1 MNSQPPPLKEPGPLS
16 FQRNGCLIVLV
27 LVVAGLV
34 AVVLLTWHMVMGTAM
49 PFQQMAKVIE
59 DAFPGM
65 KIRGISGSISTG
77 PSVESI
83 TWGDDPAHRS
93 EITGLRIK
101 YSGYRDFLQ
110 NKRLILT
117 DVGVRKAHIDLA
129 DFEEVRDEVRAASGN
144 SSSPS
149 RRSSKSSSTSSSSP
163 LADLGLE
170 SFEIKQL
177 LIENVLITNRNSDFR
192 LSIPKVLWTGFK
204 ATRTDLDGGVLTVES
219 DRLSVTT
226 LPAQVLPLEGEAA
239 VSKRTL
245 TGTIQ
250 PLTHPAIQQPILFN
264 LEYAYLT
271 KKQRLWFRLQAAD
284 GKVQA
289 MTTDDGGHT
298 LRLNHLDAGTFLD
311 AAKLYGKDA
320 ADFPADL
327 VLEAAE
333 LPDDGTVQIAS
344 GSFRLGVATF
354 QIQPGKIDKDNDD
367 DSEIVAVARVGADE
381 IRWHLPL
388 SNWPEEYRPNFSS
401 DPELPPNEI
410 LARILAG
417 KQYADLTPEEKQAV
431 DVRVPAYFPKPP
443 PAASETPAVRP
454 LPDK

>member
-59 DAFPGM
+59 DAFPGV
-65 KIRGISGSISTG
+65 KINGISGSISTG

-129 DFEEVRDEVRAASGN
+129 DFEELREEVRAASGK

-149 RRSSKSSSTSSSSP
+149 RRSSKSSSSTSSSSP
-163 LADLGLE
+163 FTDLGLE

-177 LIENVLITNRNSDFR
+177 LIENVLVTNRNSDFR

-250 PLTHPAIQQPILFN
+250 ALTHPAIRQPIHFN
-264 LEYAYLT
+264 LEYAFLT
-271 KKQRLWFRLQAAD
+271 EKQRLWFRLQAAD

-289 MTTDDGGHT
+289 MTTGGGGHT
-298 LRLNHLDAGTFLD
+298 LRLNHLDAGTLLD

-333 LPDDGTVQIAS
+333 LPDDGTMQIAS
-344 GSFRLGVATF
+344 GSFRLGVTTF
-354 QIQPGKIDKDNDD
+354 EIQPRQIARDD
-367 DSEIVAVARVGADE
+367 ETETELIAVARTGAE
-381 IRWHLPL
+381 ELRWTLPL
-388 SNWPEEYRPNFSS
+388 QDWPEEYRPALSS
-401 DPELPPNEI
+401 VPELPLNEI
-410 LARILAG
+410 LARIFAG
-417 KQYADLTPEEKQAV
+417 KKYADLTPEEKQTIDA
-431 DVRVPAYFPKPP
+431 RLPAYSPKEPQ
-443 PAASETPAVRP
+443 
-454 LPDK
+454 